1 MSDRPI
7 ENAANASSKM
17 VAFLSRYGVDRAVA
31 FAVMSR
37 GWQVLTGPVTQLLIM
52 FCLTAI
58 EQGYYT
64 NFLSLLAMQ
73 IFVELGLHVV
83 LINVASHEW
92 GRCHYVDGR
101 LQGDPLCVGRLSA
114 LWRGALRWYAIASA
128 LFFVAVAGFGI
139 VFFDS
144 FGAENLES
152 LSRAQWLNPWLVL
165 VALTAGQL
173 LLLPATSVLEGC
185 GQLPVLNRFRFWQAV
200 VGSVAVWG
208 ALSFGFGLWALCC
221 SAAIRLVGEAWLV
234 KGWYRSFFDS
244 LRTQGDDFPSLWKD
258 EVRPLQWRMAVQGA
272 LLWFA
277 SHLAGLVLFDVH
289 GAAIAGRF
297 GMMLT
302 IMTAMQA
309 ASLAWIETRRPLFGA
324 LIAER
329 RYVELDALFFRMSK
343 IAVGLLAVGVF
354 AFVCGVEVASRLP
367 YWFFQRISE
376 RLPETTSVLI
386 YGAGLIVMQLA
397 QCTNLYVRAHKRDPF
412 LLAAI
417 VSNIVIAVLVFVLG
431 RAYGI
436 PGVAIG
442 YAVGVSV
449 VQTPLWVGIWYWTRK
464 VWHQEGGYDV

>member
-1 MSDRPI
+1 MSDRPVK
-7 ENAANASSKM
+7 NPDDSPSKM
-17 VAFLSRYGVDRAVA
+17 VTLLSRYGVDRAVA
-31 FAVMSR
+31 FAVLSR

-92 GRCHYVDGR
+92 GGCHYADGQI
-101 LQGDPLCVGRLSA
+101 QGDPDSMGRLSA
-114 LWRGALRWYAIASA
+114 LWRGALRWYGIASA
-128 LFFVAVAGFGI
+128 LFFVAVAGFG
-139 VFFDS
+139 VLFFDS
-144 FGAENLES
+144 FGLENTES
-152 LSRAQWLNPWLVL
+152 LSRSQWLSPWIML

-173 LLLPATSVLEGC
+173 LLLPATSILEGC

-200 VGSVAVWG
+200 AGSIAVWA
-208 ALSFGFGLWALCC
+208 ALSLGFGLWALCF
-221 SAAIRLVGEAWLV
+221 SAAVRLVGEAWLV
-234 KGWYRSFFDS
+234 KVGYRSFFHS
-244 LRTQGDDFPSLWKD
+244 LRTERDSYPSLWSD

-277 SHLAGLVLFDVH
+277 SHLAGLVLFDIH

-302 IMTAMQA
+302 IMTALQA
-309 ASLAWIETRRPLFGA
+309 ASLAWIETRRPLFGS

-329 RYVELDALFFRMSK
+329 RFVELDALFFRMSK
-343 IAVGLLAVGVF
+343 IAVGLLAAGVVL
-354 AFVCGVEVASRLP
+354 FVCGVEVASRLP

-376 RLPETTSVLI
+376 RLPEATSVMI

-417 VSNIVIAVLVFVLG
+417 VSNTVIALLVFALG

-436 PGVAIG
+436 QGVAIG
-442 YAVGVSV
+442 YALGVSV
-449 VQTPLWVGIWYWTRK
+449 VQTPLWVGIWYRTRHA
-464 VWHQEGGYDV
+464 WHQEAVHDA